1 MPAKKKVAR
10 RKKAA
15 KESRGLTA
23 KELLEETPP
32 AAIKKLADAIV
43 EDGGVIV
50 GMYREPLGSNWQ
62 IFAGLPLAKVADSL
76 PARPV
81 PHPRRPALQGDR
93 QARPVPRSG
102 DRR

>member
-1 MPAKKKVAR
+1 MPVKKKVTR

-32 AAIKKLADAIV
+32 AAIKKLAEAIV

-50 GMYREPLGSNWQ
+50 GM
-62 IFAGLPLAKVADSL
+62 
-76 PARPV
+76 
-81 PHPRRPALQGDR
+81 
-93 QARPVPRSG
+93 
-102 DRR
+102 